1 MVSFVSL
8 TLCLGRTSSKMKDHV
23 SDFERG
29 RKIVQILLVLAIVF
43 GVTALVFTAENS
55 NQQFVFILAA
65 FVCLLGLVIT
75 SLTLC
80 RCPHCGKHILNGV
93 LVVKIC
99 PKCKRSLTTGKK
111 VKRQPKNT
119 RS

>member
-8 TLCLGRTSSKMKDHV
+8 KFCQGRRSLQMKEHV

-29 RKIVQILLVLAIVF
+29 RKIVQVLLVLAIAF
-43 GVTALVFTAENS
+43 GVIALVFTAENS
-55 NQQFVFILAA
+55 NQQMVFILAA
-65 FVCLLGLVIT
+65 FACLVGLVIT

-80 RCPHCGKHILNGV
+80 RCPHCGKHIMNGV

-111 VKRQPKNT
+111 VKR
-119 RS
+119 